1 MTLVYS
7 IEEIDSTSP
16 DMMYYLVIE
25 NEFGDEMFTII
36 CEEGDSVLEVLEEY
50 LYENEINLKFTDLKP
65 KA

>member
-7 IEEIDSTSP
+7 IEEIDSTYP

-25 NEFGDEMFTII
+25 NEFGDEMFKII

-50 LYENEINLKFTDLKP
+50 LYENEINLKFTDLKA

>member
-7 IEEIDSTSP
+7 IEEIDSTCP
-16 DMMYYLVIE
+16 DMYYLVIE
-25 NEFGDEMFTII
+25 NEFGDEMFKII